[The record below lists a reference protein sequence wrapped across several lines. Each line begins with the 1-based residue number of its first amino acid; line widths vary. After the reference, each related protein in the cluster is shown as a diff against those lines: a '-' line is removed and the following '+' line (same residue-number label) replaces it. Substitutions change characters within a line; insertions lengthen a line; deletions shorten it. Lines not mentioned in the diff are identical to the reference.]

1 MFAPTLLTPDGMC
14 STVGSSIRCVISKQ
28 QLLPA
33 HGRRRGGFPEMWA
46 HMQQEQSWQTI
57 IIALG
62 FIAFTGFV
70 LWVTRDHNVSTI
82 WAQVGIRI
90 GAFTGVFL
98 VATGMARN
106 G

>member
-1 MFAPTLLTPDGMC
+1 
-14 STVGSSIRCVISKQ
+14 
-28 QLLPA
+28 
-33 HGRRRGGFPEMWA
+33 MWA
-46 HMQQEQSWQTI
+46 RMQQEQRRQTI

-62 FIAFTGFV
+62 FIVFTVFV
-70 LWVTRDHNVSTI
+70 LWVTADHNASTI

-90 GAFTGVFL
+90 GVLTGVFL